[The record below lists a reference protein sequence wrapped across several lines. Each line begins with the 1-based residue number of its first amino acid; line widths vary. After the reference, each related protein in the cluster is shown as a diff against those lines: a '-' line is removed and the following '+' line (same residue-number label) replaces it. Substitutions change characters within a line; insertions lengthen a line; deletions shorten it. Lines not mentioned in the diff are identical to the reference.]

1 MALIGTTRRRF
12 WRLLL
17 SGSWLCVVVLM
28 VFRIVQENAKITYR
42 SLMFSNDESPED
54 ECDCNKIIQGD
65 RDELRCAQIQTLTK
79 SFRNITRITDEQ
91 YIKQTED
98 CENFRKTRKYL
109 PFPLSVEEKA
119 FPVAY
124 SIVIHHKV
132 QNFERLLRAIYS
144 PQNFYCVHVDKKA
157 PESTRKAISSIV
169 SCFNN
174 VFLASKTEA
183 VVYASW
189 SRVQADINCMKD
201 LYQISSSWKYFI
213 NLCGQDFPIK
223 TNLEIVHA
231 LKALRGANSLETQ
244 TTPDIKGY
252 RWKISYKV
260 RHGTIWKTNQAKS
273 PPPFGLK
280 VFSGNT
286 YIVVS
291 RDFVRYV
298 LENPKAQVLISWIND
313 TYSPDEFLWATMQRM
328 PGVPGFLRAH
338 SKFDVTDIYS
348 ISRLIKWQGHEGAF
362 DELYPACQGIHIR
375 GVCVFGVGDLQW
387 ILEQHHL
394 FANKFDTDFDPVAIR
409 CLEKYLRHKAL
420 KKLRIGHLYITPLN
434 KENIPF

>member
-1 MALIGTTRRRF
+1 
-12 WRLLL
+12 
-17 SGSWLCVVVLM
+17 
-28 VFRIVQENAKITYR
+28 
-42 SLMFSNDESPED
+42 MFSNDESPED

-65 RDELRCAQIQTLTK
+65 RDELKCAQIQTLTK
-79 SFRNITRITDEQ
+79 SFRKITRITDEQ

-98 CENFRKTRKYL
+98 CENFRRTRKYL
-109 PFPLSVEEKA
+109 LFPLSEEEKA

-124 SIVIHHKV
+124 SIVLHHKT
-132 QNFERLLRAIYS
+132 QNFERLLRSIYS
-144 PQNFYCVHVDKKA
+144 PQNFYCIHVDKKA

-169 SCFNN
+169 SCFDN

-201 LYQISSSWKYFI
+201 LYQVSNHWKYFI

-223 TNLEIVHA
+223 TNLEIVRA
-231 LKALRGANSLETQ
+231 LKALGGANSLETES
-244 TTPDIKGY
+244 TPAIKGY
-252 RWKISYKV
+252 RWKKSYQV
-260 RHGTIWKTNQAKS
+260 RNGEIWRTNQDKS

-313 TYSPDEFLWATMQRM
+313 TYSPDELLWATLQRI

-348 ISRLIKWQGHEGAF
+348 ISRLIKWQGHEGAV
-362 DELYPACQGIHIR
+362 DGLYPACQGIHIHE
-375 GVCVFGVGDLQW
+375 VCVYGVGDLQW

-394 FANKFDTDFDPVAIR
+394 FANKFDTDFDPIAIR

-420 KKLRIGHLYITPLN
+420 KSR
-434 KENIPF
+434 